1 VGGESAGLIFI
12 ELDHF
17 KAVNDSFG
25 HSVGD
30 TLLQQVATRL
40 LGLNLIAK
48 QVAGHEN
55 EQVLITR
62 LGADEFGVFIP
73 WPYIDDAQKNLEL
86 LAAQIVKSLVEPFTI
101 EKHIVNL
108 CASVGITIVDKKQS
122 STASGFRQADMAM
135 YAAKAKGRN
144 TYQFYD
150 VSMKK
155 AAEHKHKLK
164 TCLFNELR
172 TVNCH

>member
-1 VGGESAGLIFI
+1 MGGESAGLIFI

-73 WPYIDDAQKNLEL
+73 WPHIDDAQK
-86 LAAQIVKSLVEPFTI
+86 I
-101 EKHIVNL
+101 
-108 CASVGITIVDKKQS
+108 
-122 STASGFRQADMAM
+122 
-135 YAAKAKGRN
+135 
-144 TYQFYD
+144 
-150 VSMKK
+150 
-155 AAEHKHKLK
+155 
-164 TCLFNELR
+164 
-172 TVNCH
+172 